1 MKKYSNMVKHIMS
14 VFLVIITILGTA
26 MISSEAMSIKADAAN
41 PKIQYRS
48 YVEGS
53 GWQKIVSDGTISGT
67 TGKSLRLQALEIGLS
82 GISGDVYYGG
92 YCKGVGWTKNYKN
105 RQCCRNDKWR
115 LEAVRITMRGEVTKY
130 YDIKYR
136 THLQS
141 KGWGKTC
148 SNGEVSGSTTDGLRI
163 EAIQIMLVRKK
174 ANVNLST
181 YSITKNYLDQSYKL
195 NASMSDG
202 SSSSFQY
209 SSSNTSVAKVNNN
222 GYISFVG
229 QGDAVITVKAS
240 NGNSNTC
247 KVHVNFGNQKAIC
260 NTSKLSV
267 KRYNSTKYTV
277 KSMDGSRWVQY
288 SATNPRIVSVNTRTG
303 QITGLNKGSAY
314 VYAKLESGKTYKCL
328 VTVK

>member
-1 MKKYSNMVKHIMS
+1 MKREVTTVKRLMS
-14 VFLVIITILGTA
+14 VFLTVIMVLAAII
-26 MISSEAMSIKADAAN
+26 ISPEQLSIEADAADA
-41 PKIQYRS
+41 KIQYRS
-48 YVEGS
+48 YVEGQ
-53 GWQKIVSDGTISGT
+53 GWQKIVSDGAVSGT
-67 TGKSLRLQALEIGLS
+67 TGQSRRLQVLQIGLS

-92 YCKGVGWTKNYKN
+92 YCQGCGWTKNCKN
-105 RQCCRNDKWR
+105 RESCTNDKKK

-163 EAIQIMLVRKK
+163 EAIQIMLVKKK
-174 ANVNLST
+174 ASVNLST

-195 NASMSDG
+195 NAWMSDG

-209 SSSNTSVAKVNNN
+209 TSNNTDVAKVNNS

-229 QGDAVITVKAS
+229 QGDAVITVKAN
-240 NGNSNTC
+240 NGSTNSC
-247 KVHVNFGNQKAIC
+247 KVHVNFGSQKAIC
-260 NTSKLSV
+260 SSSNLTV
-267 KRYNSTKYTV
+267 KRYNTTSYSV
-277 KSMDGSRWVQY
+277 KPMDGSRWVQY
-288 SATNPRIVSVNTRTG
+288 YTDNSRILSVNTRTG
-303 QITGLNKGSAY
+303 QIKGLNKGTAY
-314 VYAKLESGKTYKCL
+314 VYAKLESGKTYKCK